1 MKNNLADLNNSLFI
15 MLENLC
21 DDKILK
27 NPSKL
32 DAEIKRTHAACKVS
46 SEILNIA
53 KVQVSALRVAEE
65 CGYNQN
71 ELPALIAVKDS
82 REQLTNRKTLLIGG
96 KE

>member
-32 DAEIKRTHAACKVS
+32 DAEIKRTRAACKVS

-65 CGYNQN
+65 CGYKNN

-82 REQLTNRKTLLIGG
+82 REQITNRKPLLIGG
-96 KE
+96 NE